1 MNNNLPLIKLFI
13 VVLVLSWGDLLWA
26 DDRPLPLVG
35 VNRLEELVFHP
46 LKKVPAQVVSLQ
58 RSLLSAEISALVEQ
72 VHVQVGE
79 HVTAKQLLVSLDC
92 TDYELN
98 KERLLAEKKALDADY
113 NFALYQYT
121 RSKKLVKSHSVSE
134 EIHQQQASTQA
145 KLAAQ
150 QQLLHARIRQS
161 EKKISRCYIKAP
173 YAGVITKRLV
183 HMGEN
188 VAPGTSLMQIIDI
201 HDVEVEVQVPVVL
214 VDELDYTALNF
225 IYRQHSYPLKLR
237 AVIPSVETRA
247 RHQRVRLS
255 FVAEKTLP
263 DAYGMVEIV
272 LRKKQ
277 LPANYLVSRDKHL
290 GLFILKKNTQQQW
303 LAQFY
308 MLKNA
313 LPGRAADIDLPMDTQ
328 VIIAG
333 RHALH
338 DDQKVQLQR
347 TNDND

>member
-1 MNNNLPLIKLFI
+1 
-13 VVLVLSWGDLLWA
+13 
-26 DDRPLPLVG
+26 
-35 VNRLEELVFHP
+35 
-46 LKKVPAQVVSLQ
+46 
-58 RSLLSAEISALVEQ
+58 
-72 VHVQVGE
+72 
-79 HVTAKQLLVSLDC
+79 
-92 TDYELN
+92 
-98 KERLLAEKKALDADY
+98 
-113 NFALYQYT
+113 
-121 RSKKLVKSHSVSE
+121 
-134 EIHQQQASTQA
+134 
-145 KLAAQ
+145 
-150 QQLLHARIRQS
+150 
-161 EKKISRCYIKAP
+161 
-173 YAGVITKRLV
+173 
-183 HMGEN
+183 
-188 VAPGTSLMQIIDI
+188 
-201 HDVEVEVQVPVVL
+201 
-214 VDELDYTALNF
+214 
-225 IYRQHSYPLKLR
+225 
-237 AVIPSVETRA
+237 
-247 RHQRVRLS
+247 VRLS